1 MATIDELTAYTK
13 DQRVRRFL
21 DAIGSAE
28 GTDTHGYNTAFGGG
42 KLESLADHPRQL
54 HDFTQTDGTPNKTS
68 AAGRYQFLQ
77 STWDDLAKSL
87 NLPDFGPESQDIG
100 AVELLRRNGAL
111 PAVLAGDYDTAIKK
125 SGATWASLPS
135 SPYAQ
140 PKRSAGFMA
149 NALDSAAA
157 AIFPSAQAAPAP
169 AKIDPAAVRWDDEID
184 PASVVWDDE
193 PPAVAATPK
202 TSTEVSPEGVLTVGM
217 AQEDPTTKAA
227 PPEERGMLSRLGR
240 QVGLTARAGV
250 TGLTGLSTLG
260 TNSAI
265 KGINAL
271 FGTDIPL
278 ADVNATLSA
287 IGLPEPENATER
299 VAQDA
304 AGAMAGAGGVAKA
317 AQTLVNPMVNSLGQR
332 IAGVLAASPGVQV
345 ASGAT
350 GGGSAGLAREG
361 GAGPVGQLMAG
372 LAGGLGPA
380 LASAGGA
387 GLLRGAVRGGEAGRQ
402 RVADTLDEFA
412 RAGTTPTVGQATGRP
427 VLQGMETVLSQ
438 SPGSAGVMA
447 RKAASQTDEIAGAV
461 QQIVG
466 RLAPRAGAVEAGESI
481 SSGLEGFKA
490 GVKNLQ
496 GQLYNR
502 LDDYLPPSTP
512 ITVSRTK
519 EALAAL
525 NSDIDGAPALSAMFK
540 NGKIQG
546 VERALASD
554 LNTSTTAYGAQA
566 ARKTSTLPYESIKK
580 LRTLVGKEIDNATF
594 VSDVPRD
601 KWKALYA
608 ALSDDLGD
616 AAQKAGPDA
625 YGAWKWANKFSKD
638 QLGRLDD
645 LAAVAGKDTP
655 EKIFNAAMMG
665 TADGDTILQRVVS
678 ALPKT
683 NRRDLAAAVV
693 KRMGRATAGNQ
704 NDAGDAFSTNTFLT
718 NWNKLSPEAR
728 STLFG
733 RLGEAGLTDELM
745 NLAKVSSNIRDGS
758 RYLANPSGTAPAAAR
773 QAMLGAGALAAAT
786 GQWPALGLMT
796 AGAAGT
802 NAIGRWLTNP
812 RTVQGLARS
821 TEIDVPAIVGGLQV
835 LFRNQ

>member
-1 MATIDELTAYTK
+1 
-13 DQRVRRFL
+13 
-21 DAIGSAE
+21 
-28 GTDTHGYNTAFGGG
+28 
-42 KLESLADHPRQL
+42 
-54 HDFTQTDGTPNKTS
+54 
-68 AAGRYQFLQ
+68 
-77 STWDDLAKSL
+77 
-87 NLPDFGPESQDIG
+87 
-100 AVELLRRNGAL
+100 
-111 PAVLAGDYDTAIKK
+111 
-125 SGATWASLPS
+125 
-135 SPYAQ
+135 
-140 PKRSAGFMA
+140 
-149 NALDSAAA
+149 
-157 AIFPSAQAAPAP
+157 
-169 AKIDPAAVRWDDEID
+169 
-184 PASVVWDDE
+184 
-193 PPAVAATPK
+193 
-202 TSTEVSPEGVLTVGM
+202 
-217 AQEDPTTKAA
+217 
-227 PPEERGMLSRLGR
+227 
-240 QVGLTARAGV
+240 
-250 TGLTGLSTLG
+250 
-260 TNSAI
+260 
-265 KGINAL
+265 
-271 FGTDIPL
+271 
-278 ADVNATLSA
+278 
-287 IGLPEPENATER
+287 
-299 VAQDA
+299 
-304 AGAMAGAGGVAKA
+304 
-317 AQTLVNPMVNSLGQR
+317 
-332 IAGVLAASPGVQV
+332 
-345 ASGAT
+345 
-350 GGGSAGLAREG
+350 
-361 GAGPVGQLMAG
+361 
-372 LAGGLGPA
+372 

-402 RVADTLDEFA
+402 RVADTVDEFA

-438 SPGSAGVMA
+438 SPGSAGGMA

-481 SSGLEGFKA
+481 GTGLEGFKA

-525 NSDIDGAPALSAMFK
+525 NADIDGAPALSAMFK

-616 AAQKAGPDA
+616 AARKAGPDA

-678 ALPKT
+678 ALPKA

-733 RLGEAGLTDELM
+733 RLGEAGLTEELM

-786 GQWPALGLMT
+786 GQWPALGLMA

-802 NAIGRWLTNP
+802 NALGRAMTRPGTVEWLS
-812 RTVQGLARS
+812 RS
-821 TEIDVPAIVGGLQV
+821 TTLSDPAILGGLQA
-835 LFRNQ
+835 LFPKQ